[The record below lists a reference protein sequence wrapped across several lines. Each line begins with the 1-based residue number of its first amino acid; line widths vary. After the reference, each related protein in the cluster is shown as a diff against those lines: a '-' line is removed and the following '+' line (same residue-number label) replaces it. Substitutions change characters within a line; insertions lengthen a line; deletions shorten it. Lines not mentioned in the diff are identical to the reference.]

1 MTPLTPDDWR
11 ALRAALSPG
20 ALVTDPVELI
30 TYEIDA
36 GLDRGRPQAAAFP
49 RSLDDVVA
57 VVRWAA
63 SRGLPLVAR
72 GAGTGLSGGAV
83 PSQGGLVL
91 SFARMNRVLEFD
103 EAGRLV
109 VVQPGVVNEDLD
121 ELVKTGGLYYPPD
134 PSSGRSATMGGNIA
148 ENAGGPHCFKYGVTT
163 NYVTGLRVV
172 LADGQVVRTGGL
184 AYDYPEYDFTGLLT
198 GSEGTLAVIV
208 EASLRL
214 TRNPQGVKTMTACF
228 DSLEA
233 AGDAVSAIIAR
244 QLVPATMEMM
254 DRNVL
259 GIVEA
264 YIHAGLPTDATAM
277 LIVETDGY
285 TESLDAQSEEI
296 ATLLRERQGRDLRV
310 ARTDAE
316 REQLW
321 YGRKSAAGA
330 MARISPAR
338 YPADIAVPRSKLA
351 EMIAGV
357 NRICAGHALRVGYL
371 FHAGDGNLHPSIFF
385 DPRDADMVKRMHQAV
400 REVMELCVQKGGS
413 ITGEHG
419 VGLEK
424 QPFMPLMFTPGEL
437 ATMREVKDIF
447 DPHGLLNPGKI
458 FPAEDGRESRRLAE
472 DAPLSGGSTPLPSRL
487 VPQSDEAAA
496 DGLRAAQ
503 AARRLVIIRGGGS
516 QMGWLPDS
524 PGLSGGP
531 PPVVLSTERL
541 EGIVDYAPR
550 DLYVTAR
557 AGTRLADL
565 QAALAPDGLWVPL
578 VSPWAASTL
587 GGLIATNLNGPQR
600 MRYGAVRDMVLGVR
614 VVLPDGRRLCFG
626 RPLVKNVA
634 GYDMVKLFVGA
645 HGTLGLV
652 TEATL
657 RLSPSPRAR
666 ASLLAGVDDLSLG
679 LALGRSL
686 LRLSYVASA
695 VLLCQGCPMPPGVS
709 PSRYL
714 LVFSAEGHPQDVQA
728 ELRLARA
735 ALTAGG
741 AGSVAETDSLVGA
754 DLWAGL
760 LRDGSGCTVRIGV
773 PPRDLSAYLEA
784 NAAALDGDVMVDF
797 AGGTIHARPAVA
809 RIPALRQTALALGGY
824 AVVTSGAA
832 GLDPWGYTPDTLPL
846 MRQLKA
852 RWDPAGCLNPGAFP
866 V

>member
-11 ALRAALSPG
+11 ALRAALSPA

-36 GLDRGRPQAAAFP
+36 GLDRGQPQAAVFP
-49 RSLDDVVA
+49 RSLEDVVA

-63 SRGLPLVAR
+63 AHGLPLVAR

-91 SFARMNRVLEFD
+91 SFSRMGRVLEFD

-109 VVQPGVVNEDLD
+109 VVQPGVVNQDLD

-163 NYVTGLRVV
+163 NYVTGLQVV
-172 LADGQVVRTGGL
+172 LADGQVVRTGGP

-214 TRNPQGVKTMTACF
+214 TRNPPGVKTMTACF

-285 TESLDAQSEEI
+285 RESLDAQTEEI
-296 ATLLRERQGRDLRV
+296 AAILRERQGRDLHV

-357 NRICAGHALRVGYL
+357 NRICAAYALRVGYL

-385 DPRDADMVKRMHQAV
+385 DPRDGDMVKRMHQAV

-437 ATMREVKDIF
+437 VAMREVKDIF
-447 DPHGLLNPGKI
+447 DPHALLNPGKI
-458 FPAEDGRESRRLAE
+458 FPPEDGREGHPLTEDSQLSGRSTHLPPRLA
-472 DAPLSGGSTPLPSRL
+472 
-487 VPQSDEAAA
+487 PQSDEEAA
-496 DGLRAAQ
+496 DGLLAAQ
-503 AARRLVIIRGGGS
+503 AARRPVVIRGGGS
-516 QMGWLPDS
+516 QVDRLPDS
-524 PGLSGGP
+524 PGLSEEP
-531 PPVVLSTERL
+531 PPIVLSTEKL
-541 EGIVDYAPR
+541 AGIVDYAPR
-550 DLYVTAR
+550 DLYVTVR

-565 QAALAPDGLWVPL
+565 QAVLAPDGLWVPL

-587 GGLIATNLNGPQR
+587 GGLISTNLNGPQR
-600 MRYGAVRDMVLGVR
+600 MRYGAVRDMLLGAR
-614 VVLPDGRRLCFG
+614 VILPDGRRLRFG

-634 GYDMVKLFVGA
+634 GYDMAKLFVGA
-645 HGTLGLV
+645 HGTLGLISEV
-652 TEATL
+652 TL
-657 RLSPSPRAR
+657 RLSPLPRAR
-666 ASLLAGVDDLSLG
+666 ASLLVGVDDLRLG

-695 VLLCQGCPMPPGVS
+695 VLLCQGCPIDMSPG
-709 PSRYL
+709 RYL
-714 LVFSAEGHPQDVQA
+714 LAFSAEGHPQDVQA

-760 LRDGSGCTVRIGV
+760 LRAGSGCTVRIGL
-773 PPRDLSAYLEA
+773 PPKELPAYLEA
-784 NAAALDGDVMVDF
+784 NAAVLDGDVVADF
-797 AGGTIHARPAVA
+797 AGGTIHARPAA
-809 RIPALRQTALALGGY
+809 THIPALRQAALALEGY
-824 AVVTSGAA
+824 AAVTSGAA
-832 GLDPWGYTPDTLPL
+832 GLDPWGYAPDILPV

-852 RWDPAGCLNPGAFP
+852 RWDPAGCLNPGAFL